1 MALQPIDTGLWCLPG
16 QFGSK
21 LMPGSTRMTVL
32 EGDGGLV
39 LHSPVAL
46 TRDDVQ
52 AIEAIGPVTA
62 ILAPNTYHHLYLRA
76 AAEAFPGASV
86 FVPEGLEEKIGPVPR
101 AATIS
106 RAHPPA
112 LPGRIEHFIVERHM
126 VRECLLFHS
135 ATRTLVTADMLYNYQ
150 PENGRWEKLMF
161 GLIGCY
167 GSPKV
172 AFYHRFAIRDKAAV
186 HEMVG
191 AVRAWQP
198 RRIVLAHGRIVEGE
212 DAAETFARAWRRF
225 A

>member
-1 MALQPIDTGLWCLPG
+1 MSRCAAWRSDGRLFPRILEHIQRGLARPLQLFPH
-16 QFGSK
+16 Q
-21 LMPGSTRMTVL
+21 
-32 EGDGGLV
+32 
-39 LHSPVAL
+39 
-46 TRDDVQ
+46 
-52 AIEAIGPVTA
+52 
-62 ILAPNTYHHLYLRA
+62 ILRI
-76 AAEAFPGASV
+76 PGAVDDSIANSHCL
-86 FVPEGLEEKIGPVPR
+86 FER
-101 AATIS
+101 C
-106 RAHPPA
+106 AHPPA
-112 LPGRIEHFIVERHM
+112 LPGRIEHFIIERHM

-212 DAAETFARAWRRF
+212 DSAEIFARAWHKF